1 MKVTFEAGKCSHS
14 PVEPLTARQA
24 TFQTSLPSRVST
36 RSLGSARCGSE
47 PMTTHRLYD
56 SFMETVKG
64 GVTPKDALPA
74 LTACVE
80 RLPEPNCITLAF
92 FLRLMSQIAAK
103 EGQNKMSASNLGV
116 VFGSV
121 LLGAEV
127 FAFSLAMKQ
136 QMEDQNTII
145 NILITAV
152 DELFPLSTF
161 PYPFGAL
168 EALPEAHDDS

>member
-1 MKVTFEAGKCSHS
+1 MWLRDL
-14 PVEPLTARQA
+14 PEPLT
-24 TFQTSLPSRVST
+24 
-36 RSLGSARCGSE
+36 
-47 PMTTHRLYD
+47 THQLYD

-80 RLPEPNCITLAF
+80 RLPEPNRITLAF
-92 FLRLMSQIAAK
+92 FLHLMSQIAAK
-103 EGQNKMSASNLGV
+103 EGQNKISASNLGV

-127 FAFSLAMKQ
+127 FAFLGDEAADGP
-136 QMEDQNTII
+136 EHIITII
-145 NILITAV
+145 NIITAV
-152 DELFPLSTF
+152 GELFPLSTF